1 VAWPGRELPGQPARP
16 GLRFPPP
23 LARPPPPPEV
33 KMEELGKKVK
43 MLEKIPKKMLEKN
56 VGTIFHGFTHDFNIS

>member
-1 VAWPGRELPGQPARP
+1 
-16 GLRFPPP
+16 LRFPPP